1 MKIIY
6 TGISNS
12 RDVLKNQFHSEAVK
26 YWLSVKAVGYMTIDR
41 QVYHAQLVTYDEDLL
56 TSHLNAL
63 L

>member
-12 RDVLKNQFHSEAVK
+12 DVLNNQFHSDAVK
-26 YWLSVKAVGYMTIDR
+26 YWLSMKAVGYMTIDR
-41 QVYHAQLVTYDEDLL
+41 QVYHSQLVTYDEDLL
-56 TSHLNAL
+56 TSRLNAL